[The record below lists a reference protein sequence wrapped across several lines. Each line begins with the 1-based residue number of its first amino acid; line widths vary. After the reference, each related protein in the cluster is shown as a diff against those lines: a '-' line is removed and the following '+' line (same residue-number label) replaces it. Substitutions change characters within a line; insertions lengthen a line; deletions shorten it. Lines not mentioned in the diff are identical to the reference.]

1 MRYRSLRR
9 VLPYVRPYRRA
20 LAVIGVAA
28 TFGLAAAVAIPLVT
42 ERVIDGP
49 LADGDEAGLV
59 YLAALALAF
68 GVIEATAALVRRH
81 LLGILAHGMETDLR
95 NDLYAHLQRLDVGF
109 HDDWDSGQL
118 LSRATSDISAIRRF
132 VGWGAVFFV
141 INGVTAIVVM
151 FMLTRIY
158 APLALVVF
166 VLAVPLVFI
175 LRVLQ
180 RRYSEASRRIQDDQ
194 GDLATLVEEGATGI
208 RAIKSFG
215 RMPFVSQRFAAQS
228 GVLHDSSMQR
238 VRIIIHF
245 EWVLNVLPGV
255 ALAAVMFI
263 GVLAVGEG
271 SMTQGGLVAFI
282 SYLLMVI
289 WPIESLGWILGMAEE
304 AATAAQRVFEVFDS
318 DPSVQDPAH
327 PGAPVPQ
334 RELGEVE
341 GRVRFEGVA
350 FAYPESPTEVL
361 HAIDLEIEP
370 GETLALV
377 GLTGSGKTTLAMLV
391 PRLYDVTRGRVT
403 IDGIDVRDVT
413 LRSLRTQVAVG
424 FEEATLFSASVREN
438 VTLGNAD
445 ASDDE
450 VEDALLVA
458 QAQFVHDLPWGLDT
472 RIGEQGMTLSGGQRQ
487 RIALARAIL
496 ARPNVI
502 VLDDPLSALDVH
514 TEARVE
520 AALRRVLD
528 GVTALVVVHRPS
540 TVSLADRAALL
551 WKGTIAAVDTHS
563 ALLDDERYRA
573 ILAQEAEEL
582 SGAESGEP
590 SAASASRVSRRAAE
604 QGPSGPARSA
614 ESGEQVA

>member
-1 MRYRSLRR
+1 VRYRSLRR

-20 LAVIGVAA
+20 LVVIAVAA
-28 TFGLAAAVAIPLVT
+28 TFGLAASVAIPLLT

-49 LADGDEAGLV
+49 LADGDEGGLV
-59 YLAALALAF
+59 VLAGFALLF

-81 LLGILAHGMETDLR
+81 LLGILAHGIETDLR

-109 HDDWDSGQL
+109 HDDWESGQL
-118 LSRATSDISAIRRF
+118 LSRATTDISSIRRF
-132 VGWGAVFFV
+132 VGWGAVFFI

-151 FMLTRIY
+151 VLLFRIY
-158 APLALVVF
+158 APLAALVLALAAPLVV
-166 VLAVPLVFI
+166 I

-228 GVLHDSSMQR
+228 GVLHDSSMER

-245 EWVLNVLPGV
+245 EWVLNIVPGI
-255 ALAAVMFI
+255 ALATVMFV
-263 GVLAVGEG
+263 GALAVGDG
-271 SMTQGGLVAFI
+271 AMTEGGLVAFI
-282 SYLLMVI
+282 SFLLMVI

-327 PGAPVPQ
+327 HPVTVA
-334 RELGEVE
+334 ELGDVD
-341 GRVRFEGVA
+341 GLVRFEGVG
-350 FAYPESPTEVL
+350 FHYPDAPAAVL
-361 HAIDLEIEP
+361 HDVDLEIAP

-391 PRLYDVTRGRVT
+391 PRLYDVTEGRVT
-403 IDGIDVRDVT
+403 IDGVDVRDVT

-438 VTLGNAD
+438 VALGNPGAT
-445 ASDDE
+445 DDE
-450 VEDALLVA
+450 VDDALLVA
-458 QAQFVHDLPWGLDT
+458 QAQFVYDLPWGLDT

-551 WKGTIAAVDTHS
+551 WNGTIAAVGSHS

-573 ILAQEAEEL
+573 ILAQEAEDL
-582 SGAESGEP
+582 SSEG
-590 SAASASRVSRRAAE
+590 RVA
-604 QGPSGPARSA
+604 
-614 ESGEQVA
+614 

>member
-1 MRYRSLRR
+1 VRYRSLRR

-20 LAVIGVAA
+20 LVVIAIAA
-28 TFGLAAAVAIPLVT
+28 TFGLAAGVAIPLLT

-49 LADGDEAGLV
+49 LADGDEGGLV
-59 YLAALALAF
+59 VLAGFALLF

-81 LLGILAHGMETDLR
+81 LLGILAHGIETDLR

-109 HDDWDSGQL
+109 HDDWESGQL
-118 LSRATSDISAIRRF
+118 LSRATTDISSIRRF

-141 INGVTAIVVM
+141 INGVTAVVVM
-151 FMLTRIY
+151 ILLFRIY
-158 APLALVVF
+158 APLAALVLVI
-166 VLAVPLVFI
+166 AAPLVFF

-215 RMPFVSQRFAAQS
+215 RMPFVSQRFATQS
-228 GVLHDSSMQR
+228 GVLHDSSMDR
-238 VRIIIHF
+238 VRILIHF
-245 EWVLNVLPGV
+245 EWVLNLVPGV
-255 ALAAVMFI
+255 ALAAVMF
-263 GVLAVGEG
+263 GGAMAVGDG
-271 SMTQGGLVAFI
+271 AMTEGGLVAFI
-282 SYLLMVI
+282 SFLLMVI

-318 DPSVQDPAH
+318 DPTVQDPAH
-327 PGAPVPQ
+327 QPAVVA
-334 RELGEVE
+334 ELGEVD
-341 GRVRFEGVA
+341 GRVRFEGVG
-350 FAYPESPTEVL
+350 FAYPDTTAAVL
-361 HAIDLEIEP
+361 HDVDLEIAP

-377 GLTGSGKTTLAMLV
+377 GLTGSGKTTLDMLV
-391 PRLYDVTRGRVT
+391 PRLYDATDGRVT
-403 IDGIDVRDVT
+403 IDGTDVRDVT

-438 VTLGNAD
+438 VALGNPGAT
-445 ASDDE
+445 DDE
-450 VEDALLVA
+450 VDDALLVA
-458 QAQFVHDLPWGLDT
+458 QAQFVYDLPWGLDT

-551 WKGTIAAVDTHS
+551 WDGTIAAVGTHS
-563 ALLDDERYRA
+563 ELLRDERYRA
-573 ILAQEAEEL
+573 ILAQEAEDL
-582 SGAESGEP
+582 SG
-590 SAASASRVSRRAAE
+590 E
-604 QGPSGPARSA
+604 QV
-614 ESGEQVA
+614 SGEQVA

>member
-1 MRYRSLRR
+1 
-9 VLPYVRPYRRA
+9 VFPYVRPYRRP
-20 LAVIGVAA
+20 LAVVAA
-28 TFGLAAAVAIPLVT
+28 VALVGLAAAVAIPLVT

-49 LADGDEAGLV
+49 LADGDQAGLGA
-59 YLAALALAF
+59 LAALALLFGILEAGAAF
-68 GVIEATAALVRRH
+68 VRRG
-81 LLGILAHGMETDLR
+81 LLGVVAHGVETDLR

-151 FMLTRIY
+151 IMLTRIY

-180 RRYSEASRRIQDDQ
+180 RRYSEASRKVQDDQ
-194 GDLATLVEEGATGI
+194 GDLATLVEEGATGV

-215 RMPFVSQRFAAQS
+215 RLAYVSDRFGAQS
-228 GVLHDSSMQR
+228 RVLHDSSMTR

-245 EWVLNVLPGV
+245 EWVLNVIPGI
-255 ALAAVMFI
+255 ALAAVMLI
-263 GVLAVGEG
+263 GVLAVGDG
-271 SMTQGGLVAFI
+271 TMSKGGLVAFI

-318 DPSVQDPAH
+318 DPAVRDPH
-327 PGAPVPQ
+327 HLT
-334 RELGEVE
+334 ELGDVD
-341 GRVRFEGVA
+341 GRIRFDGVG
-350 FAYPESPTEVL
+350 FRYPGDARWVL
-361 HAIDLEIEP
+361 HDVNLEVEP

-391 PRLYDVTRGRVT
+391 PRLYDATRGRVT
-403 IDGIDVRDVT
+403 IDGVDVRDAT

-438 VTLGNAD
+438 VTLGNPTATDAD
-445 ASDDE
+445 

-458 QAQFVHDLPWGLDT
+458 HAQFVHDLPWGLDT

-496 ARPNVI
+496 ARPNVV

-520 AALRRVLD
+520 DALRRVLD
-528 GVTALVVVHRPS
+528 GVTTLIVVHRPS
-540 TVSLADRAALL
+540 TVALADRAALL
-551 WKGTIAAVDTHS
+551 WDGRIAAVGTHRE
-563 ALLDDERYRA
+563 LMGDDRYRA
-573 ILAQEAEEL
+573 ILAQEADDR
-582 SGAESGEP
+582 P
-590 SAASASRVSRRAAE
+590 
-604 QGPSGPARSA
+604 
-614 ESGEQVA
+614 GEQVA